1 MVTNNVHKNSFFFEF
16 FFLKK
21 KMKKKIIGKM
31 FNLDLI

>member
-16 FFLKK
+16 FFEK